1 LRFIKYSQAN
11 TRIMQL
17 RDKNTYTHIH
27 SHTKGTW
34 EIHTRHSENPERINY
49 IEDLNIEGRI

>member
-1 LRFIKYSQAN
+1 
-11 TRIMQL
+11 MQL